1 MQQSFSARMELGTL
15 WIHDIRHRLLDYQDT
30 PPPQKKD
37 LLFLA
42 KNLVSFKFLCG
53 LVLI

>member
-15 WIHDIRHRLLDYQDT
+15 WIHDIRHRLLDYQDA
-30 PPPQKKD
+30 PPPKKD
-37 LLFLA
+37 LLFLTN
-42 KNLVSFKFLCG
+42 NLVSFKFLCG